1 MAAESE
7 FVRPELTFEREFGQY
22 RNWWTRDRRVVGNA
36 LSIYLYL
43 LSHRRDY
50 AITQA
55 RAQRD
60 LGLGKDAFLA
70 ARRRLESA
78 GYLRAETVRWPAGS
92 VDEAGKKIGG
102 QPRKLVFHV
111 LDPEPA
117 ADHHGDQAKEENPT
131 TARPSILRVGEPH
144 ESRSGQPSA
153 HRTDGDLLK
162 AISQGGIPAHGTAE
176 VRSSAAGQ
184 PTTGHPA
191 LKKDHSQE
199 HPSRRTSS
207 SRPSNAAAPTSEC
220 ADETAELLRQLHP
233 RLDRSRLEN
242 KLLELRSAGL
252 LHAGVQM
259 IDLFQAS
266 SAILSRARATVVDP
280 VAFVAAGIEASPYEW
295 LPATDHRDSSAP
307 RETTNAICAVKG
319 HLWERHGWC
328 RRCSTQS
335 PWCGGCDSTTRL
347 VRSGD
352 VWVPCPACESTL
364 EGLQSQANAGAEH

>member
-22 RNWWTRDRRVVGNA
+22 RSWWTRDRRVVGNA

-111 LDPEPA
+111 LDPEPI
-117 ADHHGDQAKEENPT
+117 ADHPGGHAKEGNPT
-131 TARPSILRVGEPH
+131 TGRPTDLPVDESGE
-144 ESRSGQPSA
+144 SG
-153 HRTDGDLLK
+153 TDKSTAQCTDHDLAA
-162 AISQGGIPAHGTAE
+162 AISRGGIPAHGSTE
-176 VRSSAAGQ
+176 VRSPAARQ

-191 LKKDHSQE
+191 LKKDQSQE
-199 HPSRRTSS
+199 HPSIRTSS
-207 SRPSNAAAPTSEC
+207 SRLPKTPAPAPDHT
-220 ADETAELLRQLHP
+220 DETAELLRQLHP

-242 KLLELRSAGL
+242 RLIELRSAGL
-252 LHAGVQM
+252 LHNGVQM
-259 IDLFQAS
+259 IDLLQAS
-266 SAILSRARATVVDP
+266 SAILGRARATVVDP
-280 VAFVAAGIEASPYEW
+280 VAFVVAGIEASPYEW
-295 LPATDHRDSSAP
+295 LRVTDDRERPAP
-307 RETTNAICAVKG
+307 RETMNALCATKG

-328 RRCSTQS
+328 RRCSAQS

-364 EGLQSQANAGAEH
+364 EGLQARANAVAVH